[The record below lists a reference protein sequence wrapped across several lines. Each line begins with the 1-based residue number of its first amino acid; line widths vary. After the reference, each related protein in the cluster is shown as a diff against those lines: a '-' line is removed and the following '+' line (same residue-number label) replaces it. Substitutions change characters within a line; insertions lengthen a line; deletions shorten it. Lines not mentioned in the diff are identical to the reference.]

1 MAGKRC
7 AGGAI
12 ALWTCQNH
20 PPQSQRQCITR
31 AIARQN
37 QSLPIQTNRGNDHVK
52 GCARTIETDFKRCAR
67 TISKADDKMDAQCE
81 WCPHVCTQAKPRCN
95 MMAGYVEAQMRE
107 RLAYACNRCSAYQ
120 TLDDRIVALA
130 FNWRAGQDRTRA
142 CQSRRTGAEL
152 MITETLWHAPRGTSN
167 GQIHE

>member
-1 MAGKRC
+1 MTATKNAQEQSKRISKD
-7 AGGAI
+7 AQEQ
-12 ALWTCQNH
+12 W
-20 PPQSQRQCITR
+20 
-31 AIARQN
+31 
-37 QSLPIQTNRGNDHVK
+37 
-52 GCARTIETDFKRCAR
+52 
-67 TISKADDKMDAQCE
+67 ISKADDKMDAQCE

-107 RLAYACNRCSAYQ
+107 RLAYACNCCSAYQ

-152 MITETLWHAPRGTSN
+152 MITEKL
-167 GQIHE
+167 